1 MEMMNFII
9 KESFKLIV
17 RSKLNFFLNLIS
29 LTLCVLLIVIS
40 FYLIRASKYLQE
52 YVQQNISLSVFIK
65 DNISQEELNIFADKL
80 NQQPYTFK
88 TEFIS
93 KEKAAEIF
101 LRETGEDFKKILDY
115 NPLPA
120 SFTLYLK
127 PGYSVKDSLNNIIAT
142 LQKEDFVTEVVSKME
157 FLQKVISFSEK
168 MKLYIFIFT
177 GLMLIV
183 SIYLVFSTVKLILN
197 SKYEELETMKLV
209 GAKLSTIKLPIL
221 LNIIF
226 VGLLA
231 GAISFLIINTAVR
244 FFNAEISLLIN
255 LTGYDLRFMILFLFL
270 LGPVIGS
277 IVSLIAL
284 RKISLRV

>member
-1 MEMMNFII
+1 MSFII

-40 FYLIRASKYLQE
+40 FYLIRASKFLQE
-52 YVQQNISLSVFIK
+52 FVQQNISLSVFIK
-65 DNISQEELNIFADKL
+65 DNISQDELNSFADKL

-120 SFTLYLK
+120 SFTIYLK
-127 PGYSVKDSLNNIIAT
+127 PGYSVKDSLHKIISS

-231 GAISFLIINTAVR
+231 GAISLLIINTAIK
-244 FFNAEISLLIN
+244 FFNTEISLIIN
-255 LTGYDLRFMILFLFL
+255 VTGYDLRFMILFLFL
-270 LGPVIGS
+270 LGPVIGA

>member
-1 MEMMNFII
+1 MMSFII
-9 KESFKLIV
+9 KESFKLII

-40 FYLIRASKYLQE
+40 FYLIRASKFLQE
-52 YVQQNISLSVFIK
+52 YVQQNISLSVFLK
-65 DNISQEELNIFADKL
+65 DNISQEELNSFADKL

-127 PGYSVKDSLNNIIAT
+127 PGYSVKDSLNNIIAS

-168 MKLYIFIFT
+168 VKLYIFIFT

-231 GAISFLIINTAVR
+231 GAISLLIINTAIK
-244 FFNAEISLLIN
+244 FFNTEISLIIN
-255 LTGYDLRFMILFLFL
+255 VTGYDLRFMILFLFL

>member
-1 MEMMNFII
+1 MSFII

-40 FYLIRASKYLQE
+40 FYLIRASKFLQE
-52 YVQQNISLSVFIK
+52 YVQQNISLSVFVK
-65 DNISQEELNIFADKL
+65 DNITQEDLNRFADKL
-80 NQQPYTFK
+80 NQQPFTFK

-127 PGYSVKDSLNNIIAT
+127 PGYSVKDSLNNIIAS
-142 LQKEDFVTEVVSKME
+142 LQKEDLVTEVVSKME
-157 FLQKVISFSEK
+157 FLQKVISFTEK

-183 SIYLVFSTVKLILN
+183 SIYLVFSTVNLILN

-231 GAISFLIINTAVR
+231 GVISFLIINTAIR
-244 FFNAEISLLIN
+244 FFNEEISLLIN

-270 LGPVIGS
+270 IGPVIGS
-277 IVSLIAL
+277 IVSMIAL

>member
-1 MEMMNFII
+1 MSFII
-9 KESFKLIV
+9 KESLKLIV

-40 FYLIRASKYLQE
+40 FYLIRASKFLQE

-65 DNISQEELNIFADKL
+65 ENISQEELNSFAEKL

-127 PGYSVKDSLNNIIAT
+127 PGYSVSDSLNIIISS
-142 LQKEDFVTEVVSKME
+142 LQKEDLVNEVVSKME

-168 MKLYIFIFT
+168 IKLYIFVIT

-221 LNIIF
+221 LNIVF

-231 GAISFLIINTAVR
+231 GAISLIIINTVLR
-244 FFNAEISLLIN
+244 FFETGISSLIN
-255 LTGYDLRFMILFLFL
+255 VTGFDFILMILFLL
-270 LGPVIGS
+270 LVGPVIGLL
-277 IVSLIAL
+277 VSLIAL

>member
-1 MEMMNFII
+1 MSFII

-40 FYLIRASKYLQE
+40 FYLIRASKFLQE

-65 DNISQEELNIFADKL
+65 DNISQEELNSFADKL

-120 SFTLYLK
+120 SFTIYLK
-127 PGYSVKDSLNNIIAT
+127 AGYSVKDSLNNIISS

-231 GAISFLIINTAVR
+231 GAISLLIINTAIK
-244 FFNAEISLLIN
+244 FFNTEISLIIN
-255 LTGYDLRFMILFLFL
+255 VTGYDLRFMILFLFL
-270 LGPVIGS
+270 LGPVIGA